1 MAPEETPVRE
11 SDVSAFPVTFDRREG
26 RILFSGVPV
35 WFMTAQYYVDM
46 QVQLESVIGKASKG
60 ILYRSAELLGTRL
73 VRLVAGETVAD
84 GDDMTRVSAL
94 LRVAE
99 LLPVLGHGK
108 ATLVLEDLHA
118 LETTWTLPHS
128 QIAELRRPSSQAVC
142 HFYTGVVAGLVAGAF
157 GRGVRADEVRCR
169 AKGDEACVITTRAA

>member
-60 ILYRSAELLGTRL
+60 ILYR
-73 VRLVAGETVAD
+73 
-84 GDDMTRVSAL
+84 
-94 LRVAE
+94 VAE

-108 ATLVLEDLHA
+108 ATLVLGDLHA

>member
-1 MAPEETPVRE
+1 MAPDTTPPHE
-11 SDVSAFPVTFDRREG
+11 SDVAPFPVTFDRREG

-46 QVQLESVIGKASKG
+46 QVQLESVMGKASKG
-60 ILYRSAELLGTRL
+60 ILYRSAELLGMRL
-73 VRLVAGETVAD
+73 VRLVAGEPDAD
-84 GDDMTRVSAL
+84 VDGMTRVSAL

-99 LLPVLGHGK
+99 FLPVLGHGK
-108 ATLVLEDLHA
+108 ATLALGDLQT

-142 HFYTGVVAGLVAGAF
+142 HFYAGVVAGLVAGAF
-157 GRGVRADEVRCR
+157 GRGVRAEEVQCR
-169 AKGDEACVITTRAA
+169 AKGDEACVITTHAA